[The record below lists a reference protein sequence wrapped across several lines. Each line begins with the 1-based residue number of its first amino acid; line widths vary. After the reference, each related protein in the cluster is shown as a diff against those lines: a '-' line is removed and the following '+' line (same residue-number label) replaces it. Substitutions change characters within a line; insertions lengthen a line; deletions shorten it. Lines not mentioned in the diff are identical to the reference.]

1 MKMNRVV
8 ELSARPT
15 GEMATV
21 VATFFLTAVNAAS
34 ACSMVNEELARWDS
48 VVVSGYYWI
57 VSMVF
62 GAISVGLV
70 VYHRRWVWNPLVITL
85 LLIFHPTWTVAP
97 LHWSDCSF
105 QNVEASQALLISIGL
120 LLAYQLFS
128 IWRSSRKA

>member
-1 MKMNRVV
+1 
-8 ELSARPT
+8 
-15 GEMATV
+15 
-21 VATFFLTAVNAAS
+21 
-34 ACSMVNEELARWDS
+34 MVNEELARWDS